1 MINWFYKIR
10 RKLIN
15 QVQRLK
21 GCVLKE
27 DVKTLWG
34 VPIEALPVLV
44 NGKERLKME
53 SLLST
58 PLKEQEKFQEL
69 FQILDEKGLYE
80 EKGQILNLVDYID
93 NMDKQFG
100 KVLKELKTV
109 KHQVKKLEERRLKQR
124 LLRTIGTLEGK
135 LCAAR
140 DELIEV
146 KNQLVDGVHRT
157 IDDFKSRGVLAVY
170 KTIDFLGIKRGLL
183 GVKKQLHQSLET
195 ADRGIASLGNI
206 GDEMYGVRTHL
217 GNIKR
222 ELAGKEPLTVG
233 SREVEKGAVFQVQ
246 KMLYGTMGVL
256 DTMEKHTD
264 RTIRRL
270 DSLGERAQGI
280 QKPSV
285 RESLKAIQVER
296 NANVRKPV
304 HQRARAAAR

>member
-1 MINWFYKIR
+1 M
-10 RKLIN
+10 
-15 QVQRLK
+15 
-21 GCVLKE
+21 LKE

-44 NGKERLKME
+44 NGKERLEME
-53 SLLST
+53 ESLST
-58 PLKEQEKFQEL
+58 PLKEQEKFREL

-93 NMDKQFG
+93 NIDKQFG

-109 KHQVKKLEERRLKQR
+109 KHHVKKLEERGLKQR
-124 LLRTIGTLEGK
+124 LLRTIGALEGK

-157 IDDFKSRGVLAVY
+157 IDEFKSRGVLAVY

-183 GVKKQLHQSLET
+183 GVKRQLHQSLET
-195 ADRGIASLGNI
+195 ADRGIVSLGNI
-206 GDEMYGVRTHL
+206 GDEMYGVKTHL

-256 DTMEKHTD
+256 DHMEKHTD

-270 DSLGERAQGI
+270 DSLGEGAQGI
-280 QKPSV
+280 QRPSV
-285 RESLKAIQVER
+285 RGSLKAIQAER
-296 NANVRKPV
+296 NANSSRPV
-304 HQRARAAAR
+304 HQRARAAVR

>member
-1 MINWFYKIR
+1 MI
-10 RKLIN
+10 
-15 QVQRLK
+15 
-21 GCVLKE
+21 
-27 DVKTLWG
+27 LWG
-34 VPIEALPVLV
+34 VPIDALPVPI
-44 NGKERLKME
+44 NGKETVSME
-53 SLLST
+53 TLLSA

-69 FQILDEKGLYE
+69 FQLLDEKGLHE
-80 EKGQILNLVDYID
+80 EKGQIMDLVNYID

-109 KHQVKKLEERRLKQR
+109 KHHVKKLEERGFKQR
-124 LLRTIGTLEGK
+124 LLRTVGKLEGK

-140 DELIEV
+140 DELIEM
-146 KNQLVDGVHRT
+146 KNQLVDGVHKT
-157 IDDFKSRGVLAVY
+157 IDNFKSRGVLAVY

-183 GVKKQLHQSLET
+183 GVKRQLHQSLET
-195 ADRGIASLGNI
+195 ADRGIASLGTI

-222 ELAGKEPLTVG
+222 ELAGKEPLAAG

-256 DTMEKHTD
+256 DNMEKHTD

-280 QKPSV
+280 QQRPSV
-285 RESLKAIQVER
+285 RGSLKVIQAER
-296 NANVRKPV
+296 HTGVNRSA
-304 HQRARAAAR
+304 HQRTRAAAR

>member
-1 MINWFYKIR
+1 M
-10 RKLIN
+10 
-15 QVQRLK
+15 
-21 GCVLKE
+21 LKE

-44 NGKERLKME
+44 NGKERFELEE
-53 SLLST
+53 SLST
-58 PLKEQEKFQEL
+58 PLKEQEKFREL

-93 NMDKQFG
+93 NIDKQFG

-109 KHQVKKLEERRLKQR
+109 KHHVKKLEERGLKQR
-124 LLRTIGTLEGK
+124 LLRTIGALEGK

-157 IDDFKSRGVLAVY
+157 IDEFKSRGVLAVY

-183 GVKKQLHQSLET
+183 GVKRQLHQSLET
-195 ADRGIASLGNI
+195 ADRGIVSLGNI
-206 GDEMYGVRTHL
+206 GDEMYGVKTHL

-256 DTMEKHTD
+256 DHMEKHTD

-280 QKPSV
+280 QRPSV
-285 RESLKAIQVER
+285 RGSLKAIQAER
-296 NANVRKPV
+296 NANSSRPV
-304 HQRARAAAR
+304 HQRARAAVR

>member
-1 MINWFYKIR
+1 MGSANRGAPCFSKW
-10 RKLIN
+10 
-15 QVQRLK
+15 K
-21 GCVLKE
+21 GEVGDGRIIIYPAE
-27 DVKTLWG
+27 R
-34 VPIEALPVLV
+34 A
-44 NGKERLKME
+44 GK
-53 SLLST
+53 
-58 PLKEQEKFQEL
+58 L

-93 NMDKQFG
+93 NIDKQFG

-109 KHQVKKLEERRLKQR
+109 KHHVKKLEERGLKQR
-124 LLRTIGTLEGK
+124 LLRTIGALEGK

-157 IDDFKSRGVLAVY
+157 IDEFKSRGVLAVY

-183 GVKKQLHQSLET
+183 GVKRQLHQSLET
-195 ADRGIASLGNI
+195 ADRGIVSLGNI
-206 GDEMYGVRTHL
+206 GDEMYGVKTHL

-256 DTMEKHTD
+256 DHMEKHTD

-280 QKPSV
+280 QRPSV
-285 RESLKAIQVER
+285 RGSLKAIQAER
-296 NANVRKPV
+296 NANSSRPV
-304 HQRARAAAR
+304 HQRARAAVR

>member
-1 MINWFYKIR
+1 
-10 RKLIN
+10 
-15 QVQRLK
+15 
-21 GCVLKE
+21 
-27 DVKTLWG
+27 
-34 VPIEALPVLV
+34 
-44 NGKERLKME
+44 ME
-53 SLLST
+53 ESLST
-58 PLKEQEKFQEL
+58 PLKEQEKFREL

-80 EKGQILNLVDYID
+80 EKGQIPNLVDYID
-93 NMDKQFG
+93 NIDKQFG

-109 KHQVKKLEERRLKQR
+109 KHHVKKLEERGLKQR
-124 LLRTIGTLEGK
+124 LLRTIGALEGK

-157 IDDFKSRGVLAVY
+157 IDEFKSRGVLAVY

-183 GVKKQLHQSLET
+183 GVKRQLHQSLET
-195 ADRGIASLGNI
+195 ADRGIVSLGNI
-206 GDEMYGVRTHL
+206 GDEMYGVKTHL

-256 DTMEKHTD
+256 DHMEKHTD

-280 QKPSV
+280 QRPSV
-285 RESLKAIQVER
+285 RGSLKAIQAER
-296 NANVRKPV
+296 NANSSRPV
-304 HQRARAAAR
+304 HQTARAAVRLWEDSVSNRFPALGWLCG

>member
-1 MINWFYKIR
+1 
-10 RKLIN
+10 
-15 QVQRLK
+15 
-21 GCVLKE
+21 
-27 DVKTLWG
+27 
-34 VPIEALPVLV
+34 
-44 NGKERLKME
+44 ME
-53 SLLST
+53 TLLSI
-58 PLKEQEKFQEL
+58 PLKEQKKFQEL
-69 FQILDEKGLYE
+69 FQILDEKRLYE

-109 KHQVKKLEERRLKQR
+109 KHHVKKLEERGFKQR

-146 KNQLVDGVHRT
+146 KKQLVDGVHRT
-157 IDDFKSRGVLAVY
+157 IDDFKSKGVLAVY

-222 ELAGKEPLTVG
+222 ELAGKEPLAVG
-233 SREVEKGAVFQVQ
+233 SREVEKGAVFQMQ

-256 DTMEKHTD
+256 DNMEKHTD
-264 RTIRRL
+264 RTIRKL

-280 QKPSV
+280 QRPSV
-285 RESLKAIQVER
+285 RGSLKAIQAEK
-296 NANVRKPV
+296 NANVSRPV